1 MFKTCAL
8 AATAAATMMLALPQA
23 AVASENDVTRAAPAN
38 AATSEFS
45 SHRYRYRYRP
55 WVYRPYRAYPY
66 YAYRPYR
73 AYRAYPY
80 YGYRAYPYRYGYWG
94 RPGFSFGFSF

>member
-23 AVASENDVTRAAPAN
+23 ATAAPKNDVTAAAPAN

-73 AYRAYPY
+73 AYPY